1 MYRIY
6 SAQITRF
13 GKPAVVIT
21 TSFQKFG
28 KLYGEMFCIFHDAN
42 LEMGSKIIKFGWWPS
57 EGVSFAITEEFML
70 EEALEQARV
79 CLRRH
84 IQNQYSG
91 KEVLLSSGGLDF
103 DQVDVMFLVRLWVR
117 GSGEFLLD
125 IKNKTM
131 CDSLLEKIGVI
142 FNLPKLTCT
151 EIGDG
156 VI

>member
-1 MYRIY
+1 
-6 SAQITRF
+6 
-13 GKPAVVIT
+13 
-21 TSFQKFG
+21 
-28 KLYGEMFCIFHDAN
+28 
-42 LEMGSKIIKFGWWPS
+42 
-57 EGVSFAITEEFML
+57 ML
-70 EEALEQARV
+70 EETLEQARV

-151 EIGDG
+151 EIVDG
-156 VI
+156 FM